1 MIELDA
7 AVVHRL
13 GGHAQSEF
21 EIGRIQA
28 KAVAAG
34 ERKLPREKIAV
45 FWVHA
50 PPDASLEATERELR
64 QIVGESRLD
73 IGQNEICHQLTRL
86 AVRELKPEAHRAGAA
101 LDGDGTRQPRPPG
114 RDIRVVETCIQATA
128 DSAPVRE
135 RHSSDISAQL
145 ERRRK
150 RRGWNTRQAEAVMTE
165 TVFKA
170 EFDVLERQRCG
181 GA

>member
-13 GGHAQSEF
+13 GGPAQSEL

-34 ERKLPREKIAV
+34 ECKLPGEKFALFGV
-45 FWVHA
+45 DA
-50 PPDASLEATERELR
+50 ATDASLEAIKRELR
-64 QIVGESRLD
+64 QSVGESRLD
-73 IGQNEICHQLTRL
+73 MVQTEICHQLTRL
-86 AVRELKPEAHRAGAA
+86 PVRELKPESHRAGAA
-101 LDGDGTRQPRPPG
+101 LDGDGKRQPRPPG

-135 RHSSDISAQL
+135 RHSGDISAQI

-150 RRGWNTRQAEAVMTE
+150 RRGR
-165 TVFKA
+165 
-170 EFDVLERQRCG
+170 
-181 GA
+181 